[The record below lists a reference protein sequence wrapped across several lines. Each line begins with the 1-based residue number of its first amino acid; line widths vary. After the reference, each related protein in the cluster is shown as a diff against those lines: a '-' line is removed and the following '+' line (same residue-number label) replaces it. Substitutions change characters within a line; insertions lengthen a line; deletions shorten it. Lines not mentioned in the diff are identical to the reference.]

1 MSNDVTQ
8 WLAEIRSLQ
17 DQLVEAHRERDAA
30 YESATNWR
38 RLYETEAQQRRI
50 DARLAEEALQAL
62 RDQLQQAETTTT
74 PNWQGDAVPIA
85 LKVEVERLQTVTDLQ
100 TRLLQVLV
108 ERDRLSQDLKSEQT
122 EHAQTRKSLTMALGD
137 AIDTLAR
144 ERAAWEAQQLATQ
157 QSLTTQPHLSS
168 ES

>member
-17 DQLVEAHRERDAA
+17 DQLVEAHRDRDAA
-30 YESATNWR
+30 YESAANWR

-62 RDQLQQAETTTT
+62 RQQMQSPEPT
-74 PNWQGDAVPIA
+74 PDLSGDVVPIT
-85 LKVEVERLQTVTDLQ
+85 LKVEVERLQTVPELQ
-100 TRLLQVLV
+100 SRLLQTLM
-108 ERDRLSQDLKSEQT
+108 ERDRLSQDLKTEQA

-144 ERAAWEAQQLATQ
+144 ERAAWEAQQSAT
-157 QSLTTQPHLSS
+157 TPAPDPSS
-168 ES
+168 TPSH